1 MKPYTFHN
9 RHDCSVKYLFSLPLT
24 ELTISLLG
32 FLFPLRMLHIPAY
45 APNLILYKGL
55 STGFLIQIT

>member
-9 RHDCSVKYLFSLPLT
+9 RHDSSMKYLFGFPLT
-24 ELTISLLG
+24 ELIISLLG
-32 FLFPLRMLHIPAY
+32 FFFALRVLHIPAY
-45 APNLILYKGL
+45 APNFILYKGL